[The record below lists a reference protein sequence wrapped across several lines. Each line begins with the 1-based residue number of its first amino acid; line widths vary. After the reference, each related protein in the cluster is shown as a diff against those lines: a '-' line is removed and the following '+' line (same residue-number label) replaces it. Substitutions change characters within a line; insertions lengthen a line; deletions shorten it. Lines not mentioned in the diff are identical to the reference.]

1 MSPLLL
7 LTVVGAVFV
16 GVALLIFGLSTR
28 GTGVTAASLRRRIA
42 VSDAYGIGN
51 LVEAEL
57 QKSFYER
64 VIEPVIRGVGGRL
77 DRLTPAK
84 MTGNIQT
91 KLIQAGRRSP
101 NSFMT
106 FMALKAGTT
115 ILIPLFWLV
124 FIVGVTGSI
133 GFVQILVA
141 LFLFLVGWRLP
152 DYFLDFAIGGRRTQI
167 VRNLPDA
174 LDLLVVSVE
183 AGLGLDAA
191 FGTVADKF
199 AGVVG
204 EEFGITMYEVSL
216 GKRRREALRDM
227 ADRCST
233 PELTTFLTAII
244 RAEQTGVNV
253 GDILRVQAD
262 GMRVRRRQRAVE
274 LGQQAPVKMLFPL
287 VLGIFPALFIIV
299 LGPAII
305 MALDALRS

>member
-1 MSPLLL
+1 
-7 LTVVGAVFV
+7 
-16 GVALLIFGLSTR
+16 
-28 GTGVTAASLRRRIA
+28 
-42 VSDAYGIGN
+42 
-51 LVEAEL
+51 
-57 QKSFYER
+57 
-64 VIEPVIRGVGGRL
+64 
-77 DRLTPAK
+77 
-84 MTGNIQT
+84 
-91 KLIQAGRRSP
+91 
-101 NSFMT
+101 MT

-115 ILIPLFWLV
+115 FLLPLFWLV
-124 FIVGVTGSI
+124 FVIGVTGSI
-133 GFVQILVA
+133 SVVPVLIA
-141 LFLFLVGWRLP
+141 LFLIVAGWRLP

-174 LDLLVVSVE
+174 IDLLVVSVE

-199 AGVVG
+199 SGVVG

-216 GKRRREALRDM
+216 GKRRRDALRDM

-274 LGQQAPVKMLFPL
+274 AGQQAPVKMLFPL

-305 MALDALRS
+305 LALAALNR

>member
-1 MSPLLL
+1 
-7 LTVVGAVFV
+7 VQN
-16 GVALLIFGLSTR
+16 I
-28 GTGVTAASLRRRIA
+28 
-42 VSDAYGIGN
+42 
-51 LVEAEL
+51 
-57 QKSFYER
+57 R
-64 VIEPVIRGVGGRL
+64 VR
-77 DRLTPAK
+77 
-84 MTGNIQT
+84 
-91 KLIQAGRRSP
+91 LIQAGRRTPSA
-101 NSFMT
+101 FMT
-106 FMALKAGTT
+106 FMAVKAASV

-124 FIVGVTGSI
+124 FVFSVTGSV
-133 GFVQILVA
+133 GFIPFLVT

-152 DYFLDFAIGGRRTQI
+152 DYFLDFAISGRRNEI

-191 FGTVADKF
+191 FSTVADKF

-204 EEFGITMYEVSL
+204 EEFGITMYEISL

-274 LGQQAPVKMLFPL
+274 AGQQAPVKMLFPL

-305 MALDALRS
+305 QALDVLAGI

>member
-1 MSPLLL
+1 
-7 LTVVGAVFV
+7 
-16 GVALLIFGLSTR
+16 
-28 GTGVTAASLRRRIA
+28 
-42 VSDAYGIGN
+42 
-51 LVEAEL
+51 
-57 QKSFYER
+57 
-64 VIEPVIRGVGGRL
+64 
-77 DRLTPAK
+77 
-84 MTGNIQT
+84 
-91 KLIQAGRRSP
+91 
-101 NSFMT
+101 MT
-106 FMALKAGTT
+106 FMAVKAASV

-124 FIVGVTGSI
+124 FVFSVTGSI
-133 GFVQILVA
+133 GFIPFLVT

-152 DYFLDFAIGGRRTQI
+152 DYFLDFAISGRRNEI

-191 FGTVADKF
+191 FSTVADKF

-204 EEFGITMYEVSL
+204 EEFGITMYEISL

-274 LGQQAPVKMLFPL
+274 AGQQAPVKMLFPL

-305 MALDALRS
+305 QALDVLAGI